1 MDPRQ
6 PPQHPFSR
14 NTASPY
20 GRTPFPPSA
29 NQAPFPPSSHP
40 PNAAPTYAEHQR
52 RPSEPP
58 YYPPQ
63 RSYGQEGPPIGGPG
77 HSRHQSASSIGGRGM
92 PPPSSPQSQHH
103 GYGPPPPPPPPRGPP
118 VSVGPPSAFTS
129 GRDLPTLP
137 PIGGRLQTSGMSIS
151 SMLGGPPSTRET
163 PPSQY
168 GSPILTAGGQVFPG
182 APHASPRMSAASD
195 YAPFRRPQTPEHRPY
210 EPRDHRANSAGSP
223 PGMGSYSTPE
233 TRARFGTPGRQGMPM
248 AEERREPIRV
258 PNPNAIPARPSSQPN
273 YNVPGAPPQ
282 RRVENPRNPPYQEGI
297 FGRRPDIDQRSLQE
311 ARLVDREKD
320 RDRQLLMDLERER
333 EHRERERERE
343 LREREQRER
352 ERERLEPSYQRA
364 GYEDRHTAYGY
375 AERERQEREREREVA
390 IQRELE
396 IRERELRE
404 RERAIAEHAVQQQD
418 YAHQLAQRKYNR
430 PPEPREQPSWMRPE
444 PPRPAYDQAPERP
457 PPQQERPPNGYEYP
471 VSAAP
476 QYRDHP
482 AYAPS
487 EPRYPAAPH
496 PTSAPPQHNAATAP
510 PFETYLE
517 RDQRAQAQL
526 HQQQQQQQQSIFG
539 GPSQN
544 VPYQAQDSPRR
555 RDLDDPQLMQRSR
568 SLLGVQEINR
578 KGRVSPLPQAVQ
590 GAQGQIGGGGEPSIK
605 SEFGRMFSGIG
616 SGVGAMG
623 IQSPVTAGTP
633 ALSFSG
639 QLHREDVENMPGQD
653 SPMENGGNKLIRSV
667 SRGGGSSR
675 RRKLKEEDIGG
686 DDSSTGRRTPSIRG
700 KRSKTHHHHH
710 HHHHHHADNSS
721 PLQTPFKNPT
731 KASSVIPSPPD
742 QENKTPILHHHHIPA
757 SRVPHHHHHHKPSS
771 PKPTIPL
778 PVRTIKNEAVLA
790 SVADKPRRHLGHAY
804 YSSELAPTSSN
815 SASNTSTR
823 GFVSTANPLP
833 KFEGKE
839 NCTFTVKI
847 PAMYLQDTARRDITY
862 RRAVW
867 GTDIYTD
874 DSDVLCACIHS
885 GYVQGCFNPD
895 IGDEV
900 GLKMLL
906 GEDCVLPPIG
916 DLISEPPKTGPSLVP
931 EGKELHVTVLILPP
945 LLEYKGMHRFG
956 VKSRAFGEGGRGHDG
971 GSFMVTG
978 VKWVS
983 GSSAQNSK
991 PNSKNNT
998 IMPGQLSQ
1006 QELEE
1011 EATFA
1016 RLFNGDPV
1024 NSYADPEIPESNVR
1038 SEVRVSRSGE
1048 ITGLGMGSW
1057 WKKAARMETGQD
1069 GEKRNGVGN
1078 GTGQD
1083 KGTGKGK
1090 ERSVDILAEAA
1101 ASLPPLETTTS
1112 TSTSIT
1118 PQNAVEKVTETIV
1131 ENVTP
1136 GEGDAAGGV
1145 EHVKNEKE
1153 GVGES
1158 GVAA

>member
-29 NQAPFPPSSHP
+29 NQPPFPPSSHP
-40 PNAAPTYAEHQR
+40 PNATPTYAEHQR

-58 YYPPQ
+58 YYTPQ
-63 RSYGQEGPPIGGPG
+63 RSYGQEGPSIGGPG
-77 HSRHQSASSIGGRGM
+77 HSRHQSASSVGGRGM

-103 GYGPPPPPPPPRGPP
+103 GYGPPPPPPRGPP
-118 VSVGPPSAFTS
+118 VSVGPSSAFPSA
-129 GRDLPTLP
+129 RDLPTLP

-151 SMLGGPPSTRET
+151 SMLGGPPSAREQ

-168 GSPILTAGGQVFPG
+168 GSPIVTSAGVQVFPG
-182 APHASPRMSAASD
+182 PTHASPRMSAASD

-210 EPRDHRANSAGSP
+210 EPRDNRANSAGSP
-223 PGMGSYSTPE
+223 AGMGSYSTPE
-233 TRARFGTPGRQGMPM
+233 ARSRFGTPGRPQGLPM

-258 PNPNAIPARPSSQPN
+258 PNPNAVPPRPSSQPN
-273 YNVPGAPPQ
+273 YNAPGAPPQ
-282 RRVENPRNPPYQEGI
+282 RRVENPRNPPYQEGM
-297 FGRRPDIDQRSLQE
+297 FGRRPDIDQRLHQE
-311 ARLVDREKD
+311 PRLVDREKE
-320 RDRQLLMDLERER
+320 REHQLLMDLERER
-333 EHRERERERE
+333 EHRERERE

-352 ERERLEPSYQRA
+352 ERERVEPVYQRA

-390 IQRELE
+390 MQRERE

-404 RERAIAEHAVQQQD
+404 RERAIAEHAVQQD
-418 YAHQLAQRKYNR
+418 YAHQLAQRNYNR
-430 PPEPREQPSWMRPE
+430 PPEPREQPSWLRPE
-444 PPRPAYDQAPERP
+444 PSRPAYDQPPERP
-457 PPQQERPPNGYEYP
+457 PPQQERPPTGYEYP
-471 VSAAP
+471 ASAAP

-487 EPRYPAAPH
+487 EPRYAAVPH
-496 PTSAPPQHNAATAP
+496 PTSAPPQHSAVTAP

-517 RDQRAQAQL
+517 REQRAQAQL
-526 HQQQQQQQQSIFG
+526 HQQQQQQQQTIFG
-539 GPSQN
+539 GPSLN
-544 VPYQAQDSPRR
+544 GPYQAQDSPRR
-555 RDLDDPQLMQRSR
+555 RDLDDPQQMQRSR

-578 KGRVSPLPQAVQ
+578 KGRISPLPQAVQ
-590 GAQGQIGGGGEPSIK
+590 GAQGQMGGPGGEPGIK

-623 IQSPVTAGTP
+623 VPSPVTAGAP
-633 ALSFSG
+633 PLSFSG
-639 QLHREDVENMPGQD
+639 QLHREDVENLPGQG
-653 SPMENGGNKLIRSV
+653 SPMQNGGNKLVRSA

-675 RRKLKEEDIGG
+675 RRKLKEEDNGG
-686 DDSSTGRRTPSIRG
+686 DDSSTGRQTPSIRG
-700 KRSKTHHHHH
+700 SKRSKTHHPHHHHH
-710 HHHHHHADNSS
+710 HHHVDNTS
-721 PLQTPFKNPT
+721 PILTPFKNPT
-731 KASSVIPSPPD
+731 KASSVNPSPTD
-742 QENKTPILHHHHIPA
+742 QENKAPILHHHHIPA
-757 SRVPHHHHHHKPSS
+757 SRVPHHHHHHHHKPSS

-778 PVRTIKNEAVLA
+778 PIRKIKNEAVLA

-815 SASNTSTR
+815 SASNTVSR

-847 PAMYLQDTARRDITY
+847 AAMYLQDTARRDITY

-906 GEDCVLPPIG
+906 DWTEFGARGERVACHGADIADIARVSRDASIRG
-916 DLISEPPKTGPSLVP
+916 QEPRVW
-931 EGKELHVTVLILPP
+931 
-945 LLEYKGMHRFG
+945 R
-956 VKSRAFGEGGRGHDG
+956 GGRGHDG
-971 GSFMVTG
+971 GSFAVMG

-983 GSSAQNSK
+983 GSSAQTSK
-991 PNSKNNT
+991 PNFKNNT

-1016 RLFNGDPV
+1016 RLFNGGTV
-1024 NSYADPEIPESNVR
+1024 NDYYKIGEIPESNVR

-1057 WKKAARMETGQD
+1057 WKKAARTGTGHE
-1069 GEKRNGVGN
+1069 GEKGK
-1078 GTGQD
+1078 D
-1083 KGTGKGK
+1083 ISGKGK

-1118 PQNAVEKVTETIV
+1118 SQNVVETVTETMI
-1131 ENVTP
+1131 ENANA
-1136 GEGDAAGGV
+1136 GEGDASGGV
-1145 EHVKNEKE
+1145 EHVKKE
-1153 GVGES
+1153 GG
-1158 GVAA
+1158 G

>member
-29 NQAPFPPSSHP
+29 NQPPFPPSSHP
-40 PNAAPTYAEHQR
+40 PTATPTYAEHQR

-58 YYPPQ
+58 YYTPQ
-63 RSYGQEGPPIGGPG
+63 RSYGQEGPSIGGPG
-77 HSRHQSASSIGGRGM
+77 HSRHQSASSIGGRNM

-103 GYGPPPPPPPPRGPP
+103 SYGPPPPQPRGPP
-118 VSVGPPSAFTS
+118 VSVGPASAFPS

-137 PIGGRLQTSGMSIS
+137 PIGGRLQTTGMSIS
-151 SMLGGPPSTRET
+151 SMLGGPPSTREQ

-168 GSPILTAGGQVFPG
+168 GSPVVTSAGQVFPG
-182 APHASPRMSAASD
+182 ATHASPRMSAASD

-210 EPRDHRANSAGSP
+210 EPRDNRANSAGSP
-223 PGMGSYSTPE
+223 PGMGTYSTPE
-233 TRARFGTPGRQGMPM
+233 ARSRFGTPGRPQGMPI

-258 PNPNAIPARPSSQPN
+258 PNPNAIPPRPSSQPN
-273 YNVPGAPPQ
+273 YNAPGAPPQ

-297 FGRRPDIDQRSLQE
+297 FGRRPDIDQRSHQD
-311 ARLVDREKD
+311 ARLVDREKE
-320 RDRQLLMDLERER
+320 RDRQLLIDLERER
-333 EHRERERERE
+333 EHRDRERERE

-352 ERERLEPSYQRA
+352 ERERVEPAYQRA

-404 RERAIAEHAVQQQD
+404 RERVIAEHAVQQD
-418 YAHQLAQRKYNR
+418 YAHQLAQRNYNR

-444 PPRPAYDQAPERP
+444 PPRTSYEQPPERP

-471 VSAAP
+471 ASAAP

-487 EPRYPAAPH
+487 EPRYAAVPH
-496 PTSAPPQHNAATAP
+496 PTSAPPQHSAVSAP

-517 RDQRAQAQL
+517 REQRAQAQL

-539 GPSQN
+539 GLSQN
-544 VPYQAQDSPRR
+544 GQYQAQDSPRR
-555 RDLDDPQLMQRSR
+555 RDLDDPQQMQRSR

-590 GAQGQIGGGGEPSIK
+590 GAQGQMGGPGGEPGIK

-616 SGVGAMG
+616 NGVSAMG
-623 IQSPVTAGTP
+623 IPSPVTAGP
-633 ALSFSG
+633 PPLSFSG
-639 QLHREDVENMPGQD
+639 QLHREDVENLPGQD
-653 SPMENGGNKLIRSV
+653 SPMENGGNKQVRSA

-700 KRSKTHHHHH
+700 GKRSKAHHHHH
-710 HHHHHHADNSS
+710 HHHHHHADNTSS
-721 PLQTPFKNPT
+721 PVQTPLKNT
-731 KASSVIPSPPD
+731 IKASSVIPSPPD
-742 QENKTPILHHHHIPA
+742 QENRTPILHHHHIPA
-757 SRVPHHHHHHKPSS
+757 SRVPHHHHHHHKPSS

-778 PVRTIKNEAVLA
+778 PIRKIKNDAVLA

-815 SASNTSTR
+815 SASNASSR

-847 PAMYLQDTARRDITY
+847 GAMYLQDTARRDITY

-916 DLISEPPKTGPSLVP
+916 ELISEPPKTGPSLVP
-931 EGKELHVTVLILPP
+931 EGKELHVTVLILPA
-945 LLEYKGMHRFG
+945 LL
-956 VKSRAFGEGGRGHDG
+956 D
-971 GSFMVTG
+971 FMVTG

-983 GSSAQNSK
+983 GSSAQNAK

-998 IMPGQLSQ
+998 IMPEQLSQ

-1011 EATFA
+1011 EAIFA
-1016 RLFNGDPV
+1016 RLFNGGPV
-1024 NSYADPEIPESNVR
+1024 NGSADVEVPESNVR
-1038 SEVRVSRSGE
+1038 SEVRVSRSGD
-1048 ITGLGMGSW
+1048 ITGIGMGSW
-1057 WKKAARMETGQD
+1057 WKKAARMETAQGRERGKKD
-1069 GEKRNGVGN
+1069 VRNGNGN
-1078 GTGQD
+1078 G
-1083 KGTGKGK
+1083 KSK

-1101 ASLPPLETTTS
+1101 ASLLPLETTTS

-1118 PQNAVEKVTETIV
+1118 PQTIV
-1131 ENVTP
+1131 ERITETVVENDNA
-1136 GEGDAAGGV
+1136 GESDAGGDRGE
-1145 EHVKNEKE
+1145 EHVKKE
-1153 GVGES
+1153 GVSENGS